1 MGVIFLM
8 THVMTSTI
16 PHKNLTHTSIFIFDV
31 SRVRIYNN

>member
-8 THVMTSTI
+8 THVMTSTTQV
-16 PHKNLTHTSIFIFDV
+16 THTSIFIFDV